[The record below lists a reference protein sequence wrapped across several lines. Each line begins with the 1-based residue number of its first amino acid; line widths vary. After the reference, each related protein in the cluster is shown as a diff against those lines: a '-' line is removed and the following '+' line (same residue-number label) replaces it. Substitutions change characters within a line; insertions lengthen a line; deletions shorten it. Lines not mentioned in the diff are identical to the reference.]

1 MTYPTYKSSCFE
13 AEHVDLSRKKTHKE
27 EIRRMQWRR
36 NRLSRYLMFI
46 AVFPLACNAAVSQS
60 TEAAQETTAAVAGS
74 SLPPG
79 PTQNADGNALSL
91 PDAPVPIQMQSGSD
105 VQIPALSDQ
114 LLTRS
119 ASISQSAALPAFDST
134 AWSASTDGDFG
145 LGIAPNPRS
154 GYVPLKDCPTDE
166 TRAREC
172 RMHWGPM
179 IIESFLFNAFEDGGN
194 VYTGYWY
201 RTETLTGKWWDR
213 YIASAEEWRW
223 DRWSDDNPALD
234 DYVGHPMMGAITNS
248 IWIQNDPK
256 GMTLAFQND
265 RPYWR
270 SRLRA
275 LAWSTFYSFAW
286 KLGPL
291 GEASIGHNGD
301 HFFYDKGVL
310 TNETGWVELVTTPVG
325 GFGWTI
331 AEDYLDK
338 HVVTKLEDKNR
349 NPILL
354 TMYNFL
360 TPARGFANILRFR
373 PPWYRDSR
381 IVKANSFFGDAGEG
395 VSASTAEAI
404 RYASRHQDSGAEAYL
419 AEVEPAPVA
428 APADWQGPG
437 GRHEFGAWW
446 GFSVMSGHI
455 WGYAGDVKYMPIDLR
470 YSYEFYRHHQ
480 TWTMRYSPEM
490 TALAML
496 DWPTINTTPTGT
508 VYNQRKR
515 VYGSGLSPVGFQA
528 DFLPLH
534 RVQPFLSTN
543 GGFIYFDDRVLS
555 PQGSQFMYTID
566 FGTGVNIFHHKNQA
580 ITIGYRYQHLS
591 NANISLHNPGTDA
604 NTFYV
609 GVSRFKTKGD
619 QRTQLDMR

>member
-1 MTYPTYKSSCFE
+1 MKFPSLEWLCFD
-13 AEHVDLSRKKTHKE
+13 AAAMAAKPE
-27 EIRRMQWRR
+27 EPKIAGFGFDESVHF
-36 NRLSRYLMFI
+36 NGLGAVLAVVLMLLAAAGG
-46 AVFPLACNAAVSQS
+46 AVAQS
-60 TEAAQETTAAVAGS
+60 TEQETAVAGA
-74 SLPPG
+74 
-79 PTQNADGNALSL
+79 ADQSEAEGGSAAADL
-91 PDAPVPIQMQSGSD
+91 PDAPVPVRFQLSSD
-105 VQIPALSDQ
+105 
-114 LLTRS
+114 
-119 ASISQSAALPAFDST
+119 SAATNAVPWYVAPATETAGLPAFDPA
-134 AWSASTDGDFG
+134 AWSTSTDGS
-145 LGIAPNPRS
+145 LGGVETSSRAS
-154 GYVPLKDCPTDE
+154 YVPLKDCPTDE
-166 TRAREC
+166 TRAPEC

-179 IIESFLFNAFEDGGN
+179 LIESILYNAFEDAGN
-194 VYTGYWY
+194 LYTGYWY
-201 RTETLTGKWWDR
+201 RYETTTGKWWER
-213 YIASAEEWRW
+213 YIDSAAQWRW
-223 DRWSDDNPALD
+223 DHWSDDNPFLD
-234 DYVGHPMMGAITNS
+234 DYVAHPFMGAITNS

-256 GMTLAFQND
+256 GMTLGFQND
-265 RPYWR
+265 REYWR

-286 KLGPL
+286 KLGPF

-301 HFFYDKGVL
+301 HYFTDKGVL

-338 HVVTKLEDKNR
+338 HVVTKLEDKSR
-349 NPILL
+349 NPVLL
-354 TMYNFL
+354 TMDNFL

-381 IVKANSFFGDAGEG
+381 IVKANSFFSDAGEG
-395 VSASTAEAI
+395 VSASTAEAM
-404 RYASRHQDSGAEAYL
+404 RYASRHPKNSVVEAYL
-419 AEVEPAPVA
+419 AEVLPAPR
-428 APADWQGPG
+428 PGPPDWKGPG
-437 GRHEFGAWW
+437 GRHEFGMWW
-446 GFSVMSGHI
+446 GLSLMSGHV

-480 TWTMRYSPEM
+480 TWAMRYSPEM

-496 DWPTINTTPTGT
+496 DWPTPNTTPSGT

-515 VYGSGLSPVGFQA
+515 AYGSGLSPFGFQA

-534 RVQPFLSTN
+534 RVQPFLSTD
-543 GGFIYFDDRVLS
+543 GGFIYFLDQVLS

-619 QRTQLDMR
+619 QRTQIDLR

>member
-1 MTYPTYKSSCFE
+1 LKVSSLEWLCFD
-13 AEHVDLSRKKTHKE
+13 AE
-27 EIRRMQWRR
+27 Q
-36 NRLSRYLMFI
+36 
-46 AVFPLACNAAVSQS
+46 AAVKHEQTKRAGFGFDELVRLNGLWGAAALAMTLLAAGSAAIAQS
-60 TEAAQETTAAVAGS
+60 TGQGPGVEGVADRMLLRAGS
-74 SLPPG
+74 ESATPG
-79 PTQNADGNALSL
+79 L
-91 PDAPVPIQMQSGSD
+91 PDAPIPIRLQDGGDLQNSPESDSVPSN
-105 VQIPALSDQ
+105 ALRA
-114 LLTRS
+114 TEI
-119 ASISQSAALPAFDST
+119 AGLPAFDSA
-134 AWSASTDGDFG
+134 AWNGSTDESFG
-145 LGIAPNPRS
+145 LGVKPQPAHT

-179 IIESFLFNAFEDGGN
+179 VIESVLFNAFEDAGN
-194 VYTGYWY
+194 LYTGYWY
-201 RTETLTGKWWDR
+201 RWETTNGKWWDR
-213 YIASAEEWRW
+213 YIDSAAGWRW
-223 DRWSDDNPALD
+223 DRWADNNPVLD

-256 GMTLAFQND
+256 GMTLEFQND
-265 RPYWR
+265 REYWH

-301 HFFYDKGVL
+301 HYFTDKGVL

-325 GFGWTI
+325 GLGWTI

-349 NPILL
+349 NPVLL

-381 IVKANSFFGDAGEG
+381 IVKANSFWSDAGDG
-395 VSASTAEAI
+395 ITASTAEAM
-404 RYASRHQDSGAEAYL
+404 RYASRHPNREVEAYL
-419 AEVEPAPVA
+419 AEVLPAPA
-428 APADWQGPG
+428 AGPPNWQGPG

-446 GFSVMSGHI
+446 GLSVMSGHV

-470 YSYEFYRHHQ
+470 YSYEFYRHRQ

-496 DWPTINTTPTGT
+496 DWATPNTTPSGT
-508 VYNQRKR
+508 ALNQRER
-515 VYGSGLSPVGFQA
+515 AYGSGLSPVGFQA

-534 RVQPFLSTN
+534 RVQPFLSTD
-543 GGFIYFDDRVLS
+543 GGFIYFDQRVLS

-591 NANISLHNPGTDA
+591 NANISHHNPGTDA

-619 QRTQLDMR
+619 RRTWRDLR